1 MCHEIL
7 QSHFNCNFNYWWFR
21 YALRKPRSGLPN
33 HHPVIIL
40 HFPKFSTLLISDL
53 KSLITNYHLP
63 SPQYGGEPIPPV
75 AVPIGTA
82 NPIPTKKLS
91 SVGLTIPVT
100 IPTT

>member
-1 MCHEIL
+1 MKFSNRIL
-7 QSHFNCNFNYWWFR
+7 YNFNYWWFR
-21 YALRKPRSGLPN
+21 YALRKPLSGLLN
-33 HHPVIIL
+33 HHSVIIL
-40 HFPKFSTLLISDL
+40 HFSQFSTLSISHL
-53 KSLITNYHLP
+53 QSLFTNYHVP
-63 SPQYGGEPIPPV
+63 ITQYGGEPIPPV